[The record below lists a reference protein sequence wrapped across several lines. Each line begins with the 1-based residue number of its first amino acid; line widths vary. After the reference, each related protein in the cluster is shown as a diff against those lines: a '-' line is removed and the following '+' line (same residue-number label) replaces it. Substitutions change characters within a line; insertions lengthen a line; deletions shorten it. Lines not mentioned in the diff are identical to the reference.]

1 MFTTLITAGNK
12 NVILPNSRVSAN
24 NVVNYTAQETR
35 RLDLNFSI
43 GYNDDI
49 QQAKGIL
56 QRLIDQDP
64 RVVRREESII
74 GVFSQDES
82 GVTLA
87 LKVWCNTS
95 DYWDLHYALEE
106 QVKLAFDQA
115 GITIPYP
122 QMDVHLVP

>member
-1 MFTTLITAGNK
+1 MVKF
-12 NVILPNSRVSAN
+12 RRE
-24 NVVNYTAQETR
+24 ETR

-43 GYNDDI
+43 SYNDDI
-49 QQAKGIL
+49 QQAKDIL
-56 QRLIDQDP
+56 KKLIDQDP
-64 RVVRREESII
+64 RVIRREESVI

-87 LKVWCNTS
+87 LKVWCDTA

-106 QVKLAFDQA
+106 QVKLAFDKV

>member
-1 MFTTLITAGNK
+1 MFTTLITADNK

-106 QVKLAFDQA
+106 QVKLAIDQA